1 MLNKQHFAH
10 DLKMFNSNQNRP
22 LIRYIYCNLMLL
34 KVQVIVATGHGDV
47 LVANAE
53 TDVQYLLRS
62 DYVSGN

>member
-1 MLNKQHFAH
+1 
-10 DLKMFNSNQNRP
+10 
-22 LIRYIYCNLMLL
+22 MLL

-62 DYVSGN
+62 DYVSGNWKPFILWKQREKSPGLI